1 LSVDLSCEVVAK
13 NVGRLYPDV
22 VVDGK
27 DCISA
32 QFSLLKSEM
41 GFGEKEMEMLPCD
54 IPSCEE
60 RVYARS
66 NLRSHVGLE

>member
-1 LSVDLSCEVVAK
+1 LSVDLTCEVVPEHI
-13 NVGRLYPDV
+13 GRLYADV

-41 GFGEKEMEMLPCD
+41 GLGEKEMEMLPCD
-54 IPSCEE
+54 IAS
-60 RVYARS
+60 
-66 NLRSHVGLE
+66 GK